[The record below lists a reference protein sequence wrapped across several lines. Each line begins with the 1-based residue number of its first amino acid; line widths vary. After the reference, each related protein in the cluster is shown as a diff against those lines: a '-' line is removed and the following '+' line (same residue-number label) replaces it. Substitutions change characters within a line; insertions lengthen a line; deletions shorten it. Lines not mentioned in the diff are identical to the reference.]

1 MTGWTPHWMFGRY
14 KLKILDDPKQ
24 IYGKA
29 ESIHTVVW
37 KDFSEKYPFVAELLR
52 NIRLDDQQISS
63 LMATIEKTKNGNL
76 CRPPMDERT
85 SGLSRVMLFL
95 FFVLGAAHTVRITNP
110 DDFQD
115 SIW

>member
-1 MTGWTPHWMFGRY
+1 MTTSLDKAIQKKEWIVVTGWTPHWMFGRY

-29 ESIHTVVW
+29 ESIHPVVW

-63 LMATIEKTKNGNL
+63 LMTTVEKTQKT
-76 CRPPMDERT
+76 ET
-85 SGLSRVMLFL
+85 Y
-95 FFVLGAAHTVRITNP
+95 AVR
-110 DDFQD
+110 QWMKEHQALVD
-115 SIW
+115 SWIPIKTK

>member
-1 MTGWTPHWMFGRY
+1 MDSSDRLDSTLMFGRY
-14 KLKILDDPKQ
+14 KLKILNDPKQ

-63 LMATIEKTKNGNL
+63 LMATIEKTHKT
-76 CRPPMDERT
+76 ET
-85 SGLSRVMLFL
+85 Y
-95 FFVLGAAHTVRITNP
+95 AVRQWMKEHQALVDSWIPIKTDFSTN
-110 DDFQD
+110 
-115 SIW
+115 SYINR

>member
-1 MTGWTPHWMFGRY
+1 MTGWTHTGWFGRY

-63 LMATIEKTKNGNL
+63 LMTTVEKHKNRNL
-76 CRPPMDERT
+76 CRPPMDEKNIR
-85 SGLSRVMLFL
+85 
-95 FFVLGAAHTVRITNP
+95 P
-110 DDFQD
+110 
-115 SIW
+115 

>member
-14 KLKILDDPKQ
+14 KLKILDDSKQ

-63 LMATIEKTKNGNL
+63 LMATIEKTQKT
-76 CRPPMDERT
+76 ET
-85 SGLSRVMLFL
+85 Y
-95 FFVLGAAHTVRITNP
+95 AVRQWMKEHQALVDSWIPIKTDFSTN
-110 DDFQD
+110 
-115 SIW
+115 SYINR